1 MTRARLITEIFFI
14 VLFVGLSLPRSLPL
28 AADEAEA
35 LYQMARREYYAL
47 EKSEQRKKK
56 RIYWERCI
64 HRFERIYDK
73 FPKSNR
79 ADDALFMVGKLYEE
93 LSHYSGLSSDL
104 NLAISPYQRL
114 TTYYP
119 ASRYADDAQ
128 YRIGVIHQSNRDFE
142 RAYLSFSKVVERFPS
157 GDMISA
163 AREQLVELE
172 PYRPR
177 PKRLVQVM
185 SIRHWSSAEYTR
197 VVIDLDGET
206 EYSDHILRSDPELG
220 KPPRVYLDIQSARIS
235 PALRQPIPIQDGLL
249 TMARAAQHSK
259 DVVRVVL
266 DMESLSTYRT
276 FPLNPPFRIVIDVQ
290 GNGQIPEQPERR
302 DQAPQK
308 PSLPQQLGLGV
319 RRVVIDP
326 GHGGKDPGAIGPQGL
341 KEKDVVLKI
350 ARKLEKKLRDEL
362 GLEPIL
368 TRRDDRF
375 ISLDERTAIANAQKA
390 DLFISIHANAIR
402 GRRTR
407 GIETYVLNF
416 ATDEEAMKLAALENA
431 VSTKKLSD
439 LQYILYD
446 LMRTAKISESR
457 ALAENVQGSIYGR
470 LRGKYSRVKDLGVK
484 EAPFYVLIGANMP
497 CILVEV
503 SFISNREEERRLR
516 SDSYLDDLASGIK
529 NGIMRYMRE
538 IGQPPTI

>member
-1 MTRARLITEIFFI
+1 LIAEILFI
-14 VLFVGLSLPRSLPL
+14 VIFVGLSLPRSLPL
-28 AADEAEA
+28 AAGEAEA
-35 LYQMARREYYAL
+35 LYQRARREYYAL

-64 HRFERIYDK
+64 HRFERVYDK

-79 ADDALFMVGKLYEE
+79 ADDALFMVGELYEE

-114 TTYYP
+114 TTFYP

-142 RAYLSFSKVVERFPS
+142 SAYLSFSKVVERFPS
-157 GDMISA
+157 GDMINA
-163 AREQLVELE
+163 AREQLAELE

-185 SIRHWSSAEYTR
+185 GIRHWSSAEYTR

-206 EYSDHILRSDPELG
+206 EYNDHILRSDPELG

-249 TMARAAQHSK
+249 TMARAAQYSK

-266 DMESLSTYRT
+266 DMASLSTYRT
-276 FPLNPPFRIVIDVQ
+276 FPLKPPFRIVIDVQ
-290 GNGQIPEQPERR
+290 GNGQIPEQPERK

-326 GHGGKDPGAIGPQGL
+326 GHGGKDPGAIGPRGL
-341 KEKDVVLKI
+341 REKDVVLKI

-368 TRRDDRF
+368 TRRDDKF

-390 DLFISIHANAIR
+390 DLFISIHANATR

-457 ALAENVQGSIYGR
+457 TLAENVQGSIYGR
-470 LRGKYSRVKDLGVK
+470 LRGKYSQVKNLGVK

-516 SDSYLDDLASGIK
+516 SDPYLDDLASGIK

-538 IGQPPTI
+538 I